1 MKNIILTF
9 FLLCFAIQNMDA
21 ENPVSEKS
29 RNKKDIISLTPKNY
43 ESETKEG
50 MVLVD
55 YWASW
60 CGPCRK
66 LDPVL
71 KEIAGETDIKIGKVN
86 VDRYKAFVKSQNI
99 SSVPTLILYK
109 NGKEVQRLSGFYSK
123 EELLAILDYYSQ

>member
-1 MKNIILTF
+1 MKNLILTF
-9 FLLCFAIQNMDA
+9 ILLCFAIHNMDA

-29 RNKKDIISLTPKNY
+29 RNKKDIISLTPKTY
-43 ESETKEG
+43 ESEIKEG

-71 KEIAGETDIKIGKVN
+71 KEIAEETDIKIGKVN

-109 NGKEVQRLSGFYSK
+109 NGEEVQRLSGFYSK
-123 EELLAILDYYSQ
+123 QELLAILDYYSQ

>member
-1 MKNIILTF
+1 MKNLILIF
-9 FLLCFAIQNMDA
+9 ILLCFAIQNVDA

-29 RNKKDIISLTPKNY
+29 RNKKDIISLTPKTY
-43 ESETKEG
+43 KSEIKEG

-71 KEIAGETDIKIGKVN
+71 KEIAEETDIKIGKVN

-109 NGKEVQRLSGFYSK
+109 NGEEVQRLSGFYSK
-123 EELLAILDYYSQ
+123 QELLAILDYYSQ